1 VSTGTRLWFG
11 VFTTLVFLAG
21 VAIGLLLD
29 RLPQPSLAPATN
41 AMAVQGAPASG
52 VPIGGVPIAGV
63 PFPQPGP
70 AGVASILADDLA
82 LTAAQRDEIAVILA
96 AKREALGAFRE
107 HVRERFLQQRQEI
120 NAEIER
126 VLTPAQRERFQA
138 LQRVRIDGPG
148 PQATPDSPARPF

>member
-1 VSTGTRLWFG
+1 MSTGTRIWFG

-29 RLPQPSLAPATN
+29 RTPQPTLVPAAN
-41 AMAVQGAPASG
+41 AMAVQG
-52 VPIGGVPIAGV
+52 VPIGGV

-96 AKREALGAFRE
+96 AKREELGAFRE
-107 HVRERFLQQRQEI
+107 HVRERFLQQRQAI

-138 LQRVRIDGPG
+138 LQRVRSDGPG